1 MTITHMPAHPMATT
15 VRTGSWAE
23 SLSAPAPGS
32 MDIGD
37 LVSTA
42 GLASMVAAIT
52 AGASMDAASTDDPD
66 LLGAVDSFAA
76 RRFAAVSAAARV
88 DSTEVVSAA
97 ADTDS
102 SAEIYNEN
110 RCGRQ
115 SSLPAVFVGWKL
127 VEKN

>member
-1 MTITHMPAHPMATT
+1 MELAAVTVTPRYALMATTRMPRMPAHLTATT
-15 VRTGSWAE
+15 VPTGLSAE
-23 SLSAPAPGS
+23 SSSAPGRGS

-42 GLASMVAAIT
+42 GLASM
-52 AGASMDAASTDDPD
+52 DAASTDDPD
-66 LLGAVDSFAA
+66 LLGVVDSFAA

-102 SAEIYNEN
+102 S
-110 RCGRQ
+110 G
-115 SSLPAVFVGWKL
+115 
-127 VEKN
+127 

>member
-1 MTITHMPAHPMATT
+1 
-15 VRTGSWAE
+15 
-23 SLSAPAPGS
+23 

-42 GLASMVAAIT
+42 GLASMVAAT
-52 AGASMDAASTDDPD
+52 TDVASTGDPD

-102 SAEIYNEN
+102 L
-110 RCGRQ
+110 G
-115 SSLPAVFVGWKL
+115 
-127 VEKN
+127 